1 MLYNIIRFN
10 IIMEWVKFNRI
21 PNESPPITPAA
32 PAAASVPGPDS
43 PTLLTAED
51 LDDDDYVMVDN
62 DNTDT
67 VTGTVDGTADAV
79 DDTVNDDGLGF
90 DISLIV
96 GLHKKVTLRASLVP
110 FLGCQCLATNVAF
123 IMKDYTRIEINA
135 VDFLAT
141 DHTNGPDLE
150 RLPHGMTCIV

>member
-1 MLYNIIRFN
+1 
-10 IIMEWVKFNRI
+10 MEWVKFNRI

-32 PAAASVPGPDS
+32 PAAASGPVPDS

-51 LDDDDYVMVDN
+51 LDDDYVIVNN

-67 VTGTVDGTADAV
+67 VTDSINAV
-79 DDTVNDDGLGF
+79 DDTVNDPDDGLGF

-123 IMKDYTRIEINA
+123 IMKDYKRIEINA

-150 RLPHGMTCIV
+150 RLPHGKLLCIICIHL